1 VHYPDCVQRDVDQKR
16 GYRVTDYCGEVHLYP
31 TSALGGLA
39 LTGGANM
46 KKTIGLLALLVLF
59 GGAEA
64 IAQSGTQNSPS
75 IGQTIN
81 GSIPQRQSATVSRG
95 RPTCRMSMRKIS

>member
-1 VHYPDCVQRDVDQKR
+1 
-16 GYRVTDYCGEVHLYP
+16 
-31 TSALGGLA
+31 
-39 LTGGANM
+39 M

-64 IAQSGTQNSPS
+64 IAQSDMKNSPS

-81 GSIPQRQSATVSRG
+81 GGIPQAPIGHRQPRASDVPGEKNLMNANDAMSKEDATLDKKIKSICRG
-95 RPTCRMSMRKIS
+95 C